1 MYEPRIIQL
10 FHQLC
15 SRPHIGSIAAFIS
28 QRPHHDTGTIIIS
41 RYQCLGPVQDS
52 FLKPLIGCQQGNT
65 AVTIASITG
74 QIIINLH
81 TAMGFH
87 VIFINHIQT
96 IPITQ
101 LIKQRR
107 IRIVGGSHCIDIMPL
122 HQYEIL
128 FHLCNR
134 AHISGFRI
142 AVVTVHTTEF
152 HRYIIDFHHTAFN
165 NNLTETYFIAN
176 DFFPGRQGKSI
187 QLRSF
192 CRP

>member
-1 MYEPRIIQL
+1 
-10 FHQLC
+10 
-15 SRPHIGSIAAFIS
+15 
-28 QRPHHDTGTIIIS
+28 
-41 RYQCLGPVQDS
+41 
-52 FLKPLIGCQQGNT
+52 
-65 AVTIASITG
+65 
-74 QIIINLH
+74 
-81 TAMGFH
+81 MGFH

-96 IPITQ
+96 IPVTQ

-107 IRIVGGSHCIDIMPL
+107 IRIMGGSHCIDIMLL

-128 FHLCNR
+128 LHLCNR

-152 HRYIIDFHHTAFN
+152 HRYIIDFHYTAFN
-165 NNLTETYFIAN
+165 NNLTEAHLIPN
-176 DFFPGRQGKSI
+176 DFFSGCQGKGI